1 MHYYRG
7 VYLCLAM
14 HWGADHHL
22 VIECVMAH
30 MVLWTIFFLFWHI
43 VYVCLHLSHEMCWFG
58 MMVSRVFVADGC
70 RGLICLICD
79 TGRREV
85 LHTWAL
91 TCISFGP
98 DRHKRIKKKIEN
110 VEEEQ
115 WTRRNINHVNKQTAE
130 SIQRIPSRE
139 SLLCLK
145 RSIEAY
151 MPRNIFGIPLP
162 PGDKLN
168 TTAHRQRI
176 YIYISTSDPLRRTHS
191 SCKGD
196 GRIPPPS
203 D

>member
-1 MHYYRG
+1 MSRDALRRGSPSRHRMRHGSHGIMDNFLSILAYRI
-7 VYLCLAM
+7 CLFA
-14 HWGADHHL
+14 L
-22 VIECVMAH
+22 VAWNVLVWDDGLACVCCWRLSRFDLFD
-30 MVLWTIFFLFWHI
+30 LWHRPTWSAA
-43 VYVCLHLSHEMCWFG
+43 HLSINMHLIW
-58 MMVSRVFVADGC
+58 SRQ
-70 RGLICLICD
+70 
-79 TGRREV
+79 TQ
-85 LHTWAL
+85 
-91 TCISFGP
+91 
-98 DRHKRIKKKIEN
+98 KNKKKIEN